1 MRVKPLS
8 LHLRVKPLSLPVRV
22 KPLSLHFCLHIESQT
37 FEFTRESQTF
47 VLRKVT
53 HQKKKMQNNNTNV
66 WSNTTTTKAK
76 HTWKTSAN
84 TEQTKQQVKHILATE
99 EFQTKLQSLT
109 RTNSQTRAATKTE
122 ILVRLREELGY
133 AQQAQAVKDY
143 QNNQTN
149 RLRESN
155 L

>member
-1 MRVKPLS
+1 
-8 LHLRVKPLSLPVRV
+8 
-22 KPLSLHFCLHIESQT
+22 
-37 FEFTRESQTF
+37 
-47 VLRKVT
+47 
-53 HQKKKMQNNNTNV
+53 MQNNNTTNV

-84 TEQTKQQVKHILATE
+84 TERTKQQVKHILATE

-122 ILVRLREELGY
+122 ILVRLLEELGY
-133 AQQAQAVKDY
+133 GQQAQAVKDY

-149 RLRESN
+149 VFRINRHAVSCIPWAVYMHLPYDLQYPAYEQPMISRF
-155 L
+155 